1 MKMIKD
7 ILYVNFICFASLKP
21 RDLAVNIVSGLRSA
35 INLTNAKFRDPKQGG
50 IDETTSTFVLE
61 TAELLEKGLTRSNLR
76 ETETQG
82 KHEIE
87 RERTR

>member
-7 ILYVNFICFASLKP
+7 TLYVNFICFASLKP
-21 RDLAVNIVSGLRSA
+21 RDLAVNIVSSLRSA

-50 IDETTSTFVLE
+50 IDETSTFVLE